1 MHQNLHHIGLS
12 AWQNCS
18 LDAKALHLN
27 TVSATWVQRPVQ
39 VLNAQALALL
49 MQEAKLRKGMLGAAA
64 SRSAG
69 EWLKDDQ
76 HLDDLVRT
84 E

>member
-1 MHQNLHHIGLS
+1 M
-12 AWQNCS
+12 
-18 LDAKALHLN
+18 
-27 TVSATWVQRPVQ
+27 QRPVQ

-64 SRSAG
+64 SQSAG
-69 EWLKDDQ
+69 KWLKDEQ